1 MERQNI
7 YSIMINLHHLKRLID
22 LYPQGTLENPT
33 FALAG
38 GTAVL
43 CLLHH
48 HKNKRNHHDIDIFS
62 FENNIYPENIDDSPL
77 DKYFFVGSF
86 ASKGIL
92 RNNDQSSVPLQV
104 IRRLYF
110 DSEVT
115 PSRSDVCL
123 VKIKTSKFLTL
134 SPEFIIIS
142 KLSYPYP
149 HRLCDFRDVLS
160 LIQSR
165 DDIDFEYLSALL
177 KQTSLGSII
186 KPQEILELKS
196 ESDLQNLIDN
206 IHYKIIN
213 RFLYLDHLN
222 VEVLNPFQLF
232 VLLDIDVNTLN
243 LQPVTLS
250 FINTSLS
257 QVSLNQRH
265 LGIANLGLHLLLA
278 ELYDYNEVLMYPDF
292 DLVIG
297 QGLSLCQK
305 CPTLWLLLAKD
316 FFSILRTLNR
326 LDKSAGID
334 SCTITPA
341 TIVMIGKLIFQNQV
355 PRFALRAALQVLLSN
370 VENGIYSS
378 RQCINSF
385 ENLLKC
391 SLQQENKLKHGN

>member
-1 MERQNI
+1 
-7 YSIMINLHHLKRLID
+7 MINLHHLKRLTE

-38 GTAVL
+38 GAAVL

-48 HKNKRNHHDIDIFS
+48 RENKRNHHDIDIFS
-62 FENNIYPENIDDSPL
+62 FENNLNPEIIDDSPL

-86 ASKGIL
+86 ASKGIF
-92 RNNDQSSVPLQV
+92 RNNDRSSVPLQV
-104 IRRLYF
+104 IRGLYF

-123 VKIKTSKFLTL
+123 VKIKPLELLTL

-149 HRLCDFRDVLS
+149 HRLCDFQDVLS

-165 DDIDFEYLSALL
+165 DDIGFEYLSALL

-186 KPQEILELKS
+186 KSQEILDLKS
-196 ESDLQNLIDN
+196 DSDLQDLIDN
-206 IHYKIIN
+206 IHYKIIS

-232 VLLDIDVNTLN
+232 VLLDIDVKTLN
-243 LQPVTLS
+243 LHPVALS
-250 FINTSLS
+250 YINTSLS
-257 QVSLNQRH
+257 QISLSQRH

-278 ELYDYNEVLMYPDF
+278 ELYDYNDVLMYPGF

-326 LDKSAGID
+326 LDKSAGRD
-334 SCTITPA
+334 SRTTRPA
-341 TIVMIGKLIFQNQV
+341 TIAMLGKLIFQNQV

-370 VENGIYSS
+370 VENGAYSS
-378 RQCINSF
+378 LQCINSF
-385 ENLLKC
+385 ENLVKD
-391 SLQQENKLKHGN
+391 SAQEAN